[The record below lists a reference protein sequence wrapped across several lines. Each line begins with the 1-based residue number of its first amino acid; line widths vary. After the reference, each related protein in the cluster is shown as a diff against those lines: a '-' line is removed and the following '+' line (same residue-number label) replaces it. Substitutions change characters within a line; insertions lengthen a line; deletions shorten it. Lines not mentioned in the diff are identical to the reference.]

1 MDKSSYTHVDDD
13 NDDDVFVPEK
23 MDGNQKSKNKE

>member
-1 MDKSSYTHVDDD
+1 MDKSSYTHVD